1 MPTSDPSTVSVASG
15 SSASGAG
22 GSVINVSSLVSQL
35 VAATRAPQDSRI
47 AAQTSDVTTKISAVG
62 TLKSALAVFQA
73 SLASLS
79 TSSAFA
85 ADTATS
91 TDATVFTA
99 SAASGSV
106 PGHYAITVSALAS
119 AQQLLSNA
127 FVGGSAAVVG
137 TGTLNLQLGSNSFNL
152 TLDSTNNTVADVAA
166 AINSAA
172 DNPGITATVIQG
184 TDGAHLLLSSNQ
196 AGATNAIQVTETDA
210 GTGLAALTYAAG
222 NTANYTQNAAAQ
234 DAAFSVAG
242 VAYTSAS
249 NTVNDALSGVSLTLT
264 GVSTGAGATLTV
276 ANDTDTVTTNI
287 QAFITAY
294 NTLQSSVAGL
304 GSYDAASG
312 TAGPMLGDPLLT
324 GVQTQIRHVLQTVAG
339 SSTYS
344 TLPSIGITT
353 QKDGTLSAD
362 SSKLQA
368 ALTGNFSA
376 VSNLFNG
383 ASGVAA
389 QLETTLTKQLASGG
403 TIDTRSQ
410 TLVKQNKALTDQTT
424 ALNKQMDALTANLTQ
439 QYSALNVLLSTLQTT
454 SAYLTQAINSLP
466 LVQSKANS

>member
-1 MPTSDPSTVSVASG
+1 MSTSDPSTVSVASSG
-15 SSASGAG
+15 SASGAG

-35 VAATRAPQDSRI
+35 VAATRAPQDAQI
-47 AAQTSDVTTKISAVG
+47 ASQTSAVTTKISAVG
-62 TLKSALAVFQA
+62 ALKGALSVFQA

-85 ADTATS
+85 ANTANS
-91 TDATVFTA
+91 SDAAVFTA
-99 SAASGSV
+99 SAASGAV
-106 PGHYAITVSALAS
+106 PGHYAIAVSALAS

-127 FVGGSAAVVG
+127 FVGGSTAVVG

-152 TLDSTNNTVADVAA
+152 TLDSTNNTVADVAS

-196 AGATNAIQVTETDA
+196 PGAVNSIQVTETDV
-210 GTGLAALTYAAG
+210 GGGLAALTYASG
-222 NTANYTQNAAAQ
+222 NTANYAQNAAAQ

-249 NTVNDALSGVSLTLT
+249 NTVNDALSGVALTLT

-276 ANDTDTVTTNI
+276 ANDTTTVTANI
-287 QAFITAY
+287 QAFIEAY
-294 NTLQSSVAGL
+294 NTLQSSVASL
-304 GSYDAASG
+304 GSYDAASS

-324 GVQTQIRHVLQTVAG
+324 GVQNQIRHVLQTVDG
-339 SSTYS
+339 SATYA
-344 TLPSIGITT
+344 TLASVGITT
-353 QKDGTLSAD
+353 QKDGTLAAD
-362 SSKLQA
+362 SGKLQA

-376 VSNLFNG
+376 VSKLFSG
-383 ASGVAA
+383 ESGVAS
-389 QLETTLTKQLASGG
+389 QLDKLLTQQLASGG

-410 TLVKQNKALTDQTT
+410 TLVKQNKALGAQTD
-424 ALNKQMDALTANLTQ
+424 ALNKQMDAMTKNLTQ
-439 QYSALNVLLSTLQTT
+439 QYSALNVLLSSLQTT

-466 LVQSKANS
+466 LVQSKSNS